1 MRLLFVALSVTL
13 SLQSLCFFGSTF
25 WSLFSFFRFVDSG
38 LGLFLCHFR
47 PVVCFRQGDVFH
59 MEVDYAGLALQL
71 SGDSLLLWLQ
81 NTSRKLCRDKLITIV
96 TFKWVVFPLIAEED
110 PSCSVPSPSSLDE
123 PAMPPQCQRLSPS
136 AHTRIILRHV
146 FSA

>member
-1 MRLLFVALSVTL
+1 MR
-13 SLQSLCFFGSTF
+13 
-25 WSLFSFFRFVDSG
+25 
-38 LGLFLCHFR
+38 
-47 PVVCFRQGDVFH
+47 
-59 MEVDYAGLALQL
+59 
-71 SGDSLLLWLQ
+71 
-81 NTSRKLCRDKLITIV
+81 RDKLITIV

-123 PAMPPQCQRLSPS
+123 PAIPAQCQRLSPS